1 MKLGYYAPALGAIL
15 EEKRLDVIANNIA
28 NANTPGFKKEN
39 ARFTDFLF
47 EETHT
52 IFDQGTIRTTSS
64 PLDLA
69 IIGKGFFKVKTDKGI
84 LYTRAGN
91 LMLDSEGRLITPEGW
106 PVLGKNGE
114 ITLRSPDVIINEKGE
129 ILEEDGTIVDTLDV
143 ATFDSLDKLQKI
155 GKNYFK
161 PLSPNLSPKEATEYK
176 IQQGALE
183 EPNLNVVEE
192 MTKLIDT
199 LRTFEAHQKVMKT
212 FHDEDR
218 QLIRKASG
226 R

>member
-47 EETHT
+47 EKTHT

>member
-161 PLSPNLSPKEATEYK
+161 PLSPNLSPKEATKYK